1 MPTLFYRT
9 GSSMIPNVV
18 NLESKRLAFFRLLVV
33 LVMGLSWAGGSPWV
47 RGSLDQRHFMGACI
61 SASFLPG

>member
-1 MPTLFYRT
+1 
-9 GSSMIPNVV
+9 MIPNVV